1 MERNRT
7 LRAFL
12 KEYHYALFAWLAIA
26 VSIAIGIAFGIDD
39 HVIGAVVVLI
49 GILGQAFTMLVAGI
63 GFLPIV
69 GPLAAK
75 FLALPFIWILN
86 GIGYLVSLVAIKRG
100 YSKDVVTYRLITI
113 ALLIGITIGYI
124 LGKLI

>member
-1 MERNRT
+1 MSGNIHK
-7 LRAFL
+7 FL

-39 HVIGAVVVLI
+39 RIIGAVVVLI

-69 GPLAAK
+69 GPLVAK
-75 FLALPFIWILN
+75 VLALPFIWILN
-86 GIGYLVSLVAIKRG
+86 GIGYLVSIVAIKRG
-100 YSKDVVTYRLITI
+100 YSKDVMTYRLITI
-113 ALLIGITIGYI
+113 ALLVGITIGYI
-124 LGKLI
+124 LGKII